1 MVEWTLFIVSTRI
14 GDCHVCD
21 GMFFFYRTTSRQD
34 NHLSTDGNECDII
47 MTCCSIAVQDYDLYF
62 RAEQLIHLYKE
73 HNGNRTDQT
82 KKKTKEMQLRKMK
95 KSQIIRMVCNCWRY
109 NGRFWQ

>member
-1 MVEWTLFIVSTRI
+1 
-14 GDCHVCD
+14 
-21 GMFFFYRTTSRQD
+21 
-34 NHLSTDGNECDII
+34 
-47 MTCCSIAVQDYDLYF
+47 MTCCSVAVQDYDLYF

-95 KSQIIRMVCNCWRY
+95 KSQIILGWFAIVGDIMAAFGNKTY
-109 NGRFWQ
+109 QHSFLIAKKEI